1 MTTITMPKQTT
12 FIKSLPDDH
21 PAKSLEQFTL
31 AIHMCRQPLTNV
43 VQYLTIM
50 NFCSTDF
57 PWLQQISDIQNL
69 TIPVRSFELDFISV
83 YDNVIDLTV
92 NDDNSFVLL
101 IDPEELNIGYSNYIQ
116 SVEYRYELLNYV
128 FRLYYYDYF
137 EYPNIIIGHLNQ
149 FRAILAPNRSPLH
162 VLQFETRI
170 LEHLAMFPEDIVY
183 SLRLFIQN
191 PEFLMPLASAVTS
204 DKCAW
209 KFPPYKCIE
218 RYKCFVDSLLDEP
231 PEDEED
237 TYIEYEA
244 SNYSDENL
252 IDYFYEDILLYECDY
267 LLRYSTS
274 LIDDYFDPYVGLNLL
289 FMSEYELYLHVHARR
304 LNAWCD
310 TNIVPLEFVS
320 LYEEAVPQMH
330 IPGLSS
336 LTSGVENCRNTVQN
350 LADGIPIIKETVE
363 DFGNKLPDKDEREK
377 WAGVFAQL
385 GSSLDNTSN
394 IFAQFTSLTSILPGF
409 EKAKSFSEEF
419 KEKFKNT
426 SIGDNSSA
434 LFMCMFAALLNYLRY
449 RTWTG
454 LSLFTVFWV
463 PLALSNNEHFKNT
476 LHFWAFIAMNLPES
490 VDSEDD
496 IATPQMSNS
505 DMEGAVELISSMFLG
520 HLAIKKTKTTED
532 AIVSFLKDFTKIRGG
547 AVAVSKSAFNLAE
560 KLINIGMEQATGD
573 NPMFKFFSTSYV
585 LYDEYFAEVRSF
597 CSKYNNK
604 QVHAS
609 AETLSTVAYLIEVG
623 RKIKLGLPK
632 DDSTKDIST
641 FITQDLQSLRKIQ
654 TSLEQQ
660 NIAFTGFRN
669 EPVCVEIKGPTNIA
683 KSVVITNL
691 NYAAVARHF
700 SGKELA
706 AFVTQPST
714 KVFSVIPENEYL
726 DGFKQC
732 HWVANFDDFGQS
744 RDAVGNPDNEYMK
757 LIRFINGFEYYPH
770 MAELENKGTVTF
782 RAAYVFLSTNV
793 RHHNPVS
800 LAKPE
805 AFRRR
810 IHFSYLA
817 SPKLEYT
824 DKATLDL
831 DLWHR
836 KLDTSLLPV
845 DSISGKTIID
855 DSIHD
860 FYVLDSDSSEPTGEI
875 IGFNEVVERMFKRYD
890 NHKDYFEQ
898 NLKTFHATIDK
909 YHDLY
914 HPSIPISDEDC
925 QMEDVVND
933 EYVIPTTSIGS
944 YQQVIGKYL
953 THIRARSLI
962 THYLPELDYDPLT
975 LIHSLDVIELR
986 LLEAGIDE
994 NKFRLLIEDVTQR
1007 ILPVYSVV
1015 KFRKKCSIFVRIY
1028 DYIIEKFPILLR
1040 IKNFIMEN
1048 GVEIVTRLICFMITF
1063 KFLTWVQKL
1072 ICKIFCSREKYDEL
1086 YPQSHNEGDKM
1097 RMQKSAPKLYKS
1109 SHAMKSFLSSHPA
1122 TNPQMGSDA
1131 NGQDIIASIVNS
1143 NHFALSKENFTYVKD
1158 AEGNEKE
1165 IVTWDHLGHFLVV
1178 RERVALMNYHY
1189 LIALSRDVM
1198 TYPERLNIRLKITRN
1213 GKSRSEV
1220 SHIFTVRE
1228 ILERF
1233 EFFKPDS
1240 DDEDDIIISNLVK
1253 KDLILLELP
1262 KQVQPCR
1269 DITEY
1274 IISEKLLAKDSLT
1287 IEGLI
1292 ANAKKSFFAWT
1303 TILDRPVHVIDDHN
1317 KESWFLR
1324 EGYRYHAI
1332 TVSGDCG
1339 SIFAKMDS
1347 SVQKQKIYGLHSS
1360 GGRSANFGYA
1370 SPFTQEEIRK
1380 ALERFYPLVIEAD
1393 PQIEWLNDMNFIVQG
1408 PIANPPVVPT
1418 KSAIMKS
1425 PIFDEVKLHTTIPC
1439 HLFAFTKDGEVIDP
1453 WYNAISKY
1461 DHAPFDLTEQVLS
1474 QVERAA
1480 NQYFFMLNDTMI
1492 RRYTPR
1498 VFTLEEAI
1506 HGVENDEFFGPVPS
1520 GTSAGYPMNVQGNEN
1535 LKKLLFASDRNSPEY
1550 LSIFERIREEVE
1562 LAECT
1567 YATGGRPEFFYV
1579 DYLKDER
1586 KKIEKVYQGKTCMF
1600 SGGPAILFFLF
1611 RKHFGWFDSHFKSNK
1626 IRNWSAIGVNPFSS
1640 EWDHIAKFLGEVSP
1654 GDLKAL
1660 AGDYAGFDT
1669 KHIALVHQIMVN
1681 LIIRVFYPNAT
1692 PREIAIKKGLFME
1705 IYSSNHIF
1713 LGIIVRWFQG
1723 MPSGNALT
1731 AIINTIYNAIC
1742 LCFAFIHIIDLNP
1755 QLQLRDE
1762 DCTKSLRAIIL
1773 GDDNA
1778 VTTIPKLQPYYNE
1791 FTLPD
1796 ILKLINMDYTN
1807 ELKALAKT
1815 PYRAITEISF
1825 LKRMWSFDPMCG
1837 RYIAPLELDVVLEMS
1852 MWTKKGPDWLNI
1864 AASNLENTLNE
1875 LSLHPKEIW
1884 DLYYPT
1890 LLKAACREY
1899 SFFSWV
1905 LPLLTPW
1912 DVRRQRVLET
1922 ISFY

>member
-1 MTTITMPKQTT
+1 M
-12 FIKSLPDDH
+12 
-21 PAKSLEQFTL
+21 
-31 AIHMCRQPLTNV
+31 
-43 VQYLTIM
+43 
-50 NFCSTDF
+50 
-57 PWLQQISDIQNL
+57 
-69 TIPVRSFELDFISV
+69 

-101 IDPEELNIGYSNYIQ
+101 IDPEELDIGYSNYVQ

-183 SLRLFIQN
+183 SLRLFLQN

-237 TYIEYEA
+237 TYIAYNESEYSA
-244 SNYSDENL
+244 SSEILAINYRYLFEQDLEERRDIFSSLDEY
-252 IDYFYEDILLYECDY
+252 IEDN
-267 LLRYSTS
+267 
-274 LIDDYFDPYVGLNLL
+274 FDPYVGLNLL
-289 FMSEYELYLHVHARR
+289 FMSEYEFYLHVHSKR

-310 TNIVPLEFVS
+310 ANILPLDFVS
-320 LYEEAVPQMH
+320 LYDEAEPQMW
-330 IPGLSS
+330 IPGL
-336 LTSGVENCRNTVQN
+336 TEATETVENCRSTVQN
-350 LADGIPIIKETVE
+350 LADGIPLIKDAVN
-363 DFGNKLPDKDEREK
+363 DFSEKLPDKNERENWK
-377 WAGVFAQL
+377 NVFAQL
-385 GSSLDNTSN
+385 GSSLDNTTNVFSS
-394 IFAQFTSLTSILPGF
+394 FASLTSILPGF
-409 EKAKSFSEEF
+409 EKAKTFSENM
-419 KEKFKNT
+419 KDKFKNI
-426 SIGDNSSA
+426 SSSDQNST
-434 LFMCMFAALLNYLRY
+434 LFMGMFAALIYYLKC
-449 RTWTG
+449 RTWSS
-454 LSLFTVFWV
+454 LSLFAIFWV
-463 PLALSNNEHFKNT
+463 PFALNDNDNFKRT
-476 LHFWAFIAMNLPES
+476 VHFWAFIAMNLPERA
-490 VDSEDD
+490 DEEEDV
-496 IATPQMSNS
+496 ASPQMSHG

-520 HLAIKKTKTTED
+520 HLAIKKSKSTED

-547 AVAVSKSAFNLAE
+547 AVAVSKSAFSLAE
-560 KLINIGMEQATGD
+560 KLINIGMEQATGS
-573 NPMFKFFSTSYV
+573 NPMFKFFSTNYT
-585 LYDEYFAEVRSF
+585 LYDEYFTDVRSF
-597 CSKYNNK
+597 CSKYNNH
-604 QVHAS
+604 QIQAT
-609 AETLSTVAYLIEVG
+609 AETLSTVASLIEAG

-632 DDSTKDIST
+632 DDNTKDISA

-669 EPVCVEIKGPTNIA
+669 EPVAVEIKGPTSIA
-683 KSVVITNL
+683 KSVIITNL

-700 SGKELA
+700 TGKELET
-706 AFVTQPST
+706 FKTQPST
-714 KVFSVIPENEYL
+714 KVYSVVPENEYM
-726 DGFKQC
+726 DGFKQS
-732 HWVANFDDFGQS
+732 HWVVNIDDFGQS

-770 MAELENKGTVTF
+770 MAEIENKGTTTF
-782 RAAYVFLSTNV
+782 RASYVFLSTNV
-793 RHHNPVS
+793 RHHEPVS
-800 LAKPE
+800 IAETK

-810 IHFSYLA
+810 IHFKYIA
-817 SPKLEYT
+817 VPKLQYT
-824 DKATLDL
+824 VPSTVHLDV
-831 DLWHR
+831 WHR
-836 KLDTSLLPV
+836 KLDKTLLPI
-845 DSISGKTIID
+845 DPETGETIID

-860 FYVLDSDSSEPTGEI
+860 FLVIDSDTSEQTGEI
-875 IGFNEVVERMFKRYD
+875 VDFNTVVQRMFDRYD
-890 NHKDYFEQ
+890 SHKSYFEQ
-898 NLKTFHATIDK
+898 NLKTFHKTIDK
-909 YHDLY
+909 YHNLY
-914 HPSIPISDEDC
+914 HPDIPLSDEDC
-925 QMEDVVND
+925 EMEDVID
-933 EYVIPTTSIGS
+933 YESFTPQTSIGS
-944 YQQVIGKYL
+944 YQQVIGRYL
-953 THIRARSLI
+953 THVRARTII
-962 THYLPELDYDPLT
+962 THYVPELDYDPLQ
-975 LIHSLDVIELR
+975 LIYKLDIIELR
-986 LLEAGIDE
+986 LLEQNIDE
-994 NKFRLLIEDVTQR
+994 NKFRLLVEDVTQR
-1007 ILPVYSVV
+1007 ILPIYSLV

-1028 DYIIEKFPILLR
+1028 DYIIDKFPTLLKLR
-1040 IKNFIMEN
+1040 NFIIEN
-1048 GVEIVTRLICFMITF
+1048 GAEIVIRLLCFIVTF
-1063 KFLTWVQKL
+1063 KVVSWVQKL
-1072 ICKIFCSREKYDEL
+1072 LCKIFCSRDKYDEL

-1097 RMQKSAPKLYKS
+1097 KSLKSQPKLYKS
-1109 SHAMKSFLSSHPA
+1109 SHAMKTFLSSHPA
-1122 TNPQMGSDA
+1122 TNPQMGSDS
-1131 NGQDIIASIVNS
+1131 NGQDIVASIVAS

-1158 AEGNEKE
+1158 SEGNEKE
-1165 IVTWDHLGHFLVV
+1165 IITWDHLGHFLVI

-1189 LIALSRDVM
+1189 LIALSRDVI
-1198 TYPERLNIRLKITRN
+1198 TYPERLNVRLRITRN

-1228 ILERF
+1228 ILEKF

-1240 DDEDDIIISNLVK
+1240 EDEDDLIISNLVK
-1253 KDLILLELP
+1253 KDLIMLELP

-1360 GGRSANFGYA
+1360 GGRSANYGYA

-1380 ALERFYPLVIEAD
+1380 ALERFYPLIMEAD
-1393 PQIEWLNDMNFIVQG
+1393 PQIEWLDDMNFIVQG

-1418 KSAIMKS
+1418 KSSIMRS

-1439 HLFAFTKDGEVIDP
+1439 HLFEFTRDGETIDP

-1461 DHAPFDLTEQVLS
+1461 NHEPFDLSKHVLA

-1480 NQYFFMLNDTMI
+1480 NQYFYMLNDTMI

-1535 LKKLLFASDRNSPEY
+1535 LKKLLFAADRNSPEY

-1567 YATGGRPEFFYV
+1567 YATGSRPEFFYV

-1586 KKIEKVYQGKTCMF
+1586 KKIEKVHQGKTRMF

-1640 EWDHIAKFLGEVSP
+1640 EWDHIAKFLAEVSP
-1654 GDLKAL
+1654 GELKAL

-1692 PREIAIKKGLFME
+1692 LREIAIKKGLFME

-1815 PYRAITEISF
+1815 PYRSITEISF

-1890 LLKAACREY
+1890 LLSAACREY
-1899 SFFSWV
+1899 SHFSWV